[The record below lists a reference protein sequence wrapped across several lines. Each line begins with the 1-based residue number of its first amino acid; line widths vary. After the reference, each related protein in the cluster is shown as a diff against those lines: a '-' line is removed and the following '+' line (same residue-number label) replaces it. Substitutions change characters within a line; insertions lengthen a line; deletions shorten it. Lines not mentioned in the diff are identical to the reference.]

1 MVKYKLMAAVVCT
14 ALLLTACGNAQPQG
28 AAVAS
33 AQESQSSEQ
42 NTENNSGENRN
53 NPGQKQGREQAAADV
68 YGRVK
73 SIIGNEVV
81 LELAEMPQ
89 RREGQGGSGQGSA
102 GQNGGS
108 TPIANQA
115 GQMPPSGSPPM
126 GGGQGERTGIQREI
140 KLTGETLTL
149 LIPVGVPINSFAQGV
164 MKELDIADI
173 YEGMMMQIWYDK
185 EDEASKTI
193 IRVMVVQ
200 GR

>member
-1 MVKYKLMAAVVCT
+1 MVKYKLMAVVLSA
-14 ALLLTACGNAQPQG
+14 ALLLTACGSSQPQVAAG
-28 AAVAS
+28 APGEESQKS
-33 AQESQSSEQ
+33 AQ
-42 NTENNSGENRN
+42 NTGNSSGENRN
-53 NPGQKQGREQAAADV
+53 NTGQNQRREQAAADV

-81 LELAEMPQ
+81 LEVAEMPQ

-102 GQNGGS
+102 GENGGS
-108 TPIANQA
+108 TSSVNQA
-115 GQMPPSGSPPM
+115 GQMPPGGGPPM
-126 GGGQGERTGIQREI
+126 GGGQGQRSGMQREI

-149 LIPVGVPINSFAQGV
+149 LIPVGVPINSFAQGG

-193 IRVMVVQ
+193 IRVMVMQ